1 MENGNEGNVGH
12 NRVNVAGGGGGGG
25 GGGEEACG
33 GVCSRLVPFSITNGS
48 AHTLARFRGQR
59 KQRHKTRTR
68 IEEEEKRGPEKTNK
82 GGRGERERR
91 GEAATVVQRS
101 L

>member
-25 GGGEEACG
+25 GEACG

-48 AHTLARFRGQR
+48 AHTLARFRWQR

-82 GGRGERERR
+82 GGGERER

>member
-12 NRVNVAGGGGGGG
+12 NRVNVAGGGG
-25 GGGEEACG
+25 EACG